1 MSVIVSK
8 FTAECCSPVSEG
20 LIKAVQRWSV
30 GEGRIRET
38 VAWTQTCFWTRASAA
53 AHRGRSSLGNAD
65 VKTLTSGW
73 WRLSSWGYFPALGL
87 DAAGLWCSENLS
99 CFIFQNKRQTSSCFL
114 YRAATPKVHSK
125 GNFPQVAWDE
135 SAVILG

>member
-1 MSVIVSK
+1 MSAIVSK

-20 LIKAVQRWSV
+20 LIKAVQRWSA

-73 WRLSSWGYFPALGL
+73 WRLSSSGYFAALGL
-87 DAAGLWCSENLS
+87 DAAGLWCSKNLS
-99 CFIFQNKRQTSSCFL
+99 CFIFQNKRQTSSCLL
-114 YRAATPKVHSK
+114 YRDQTKLKKEDGGGTS
-125 GNFPQVAWDE
+125 AWDE

>member
-20 LIKAVQRWSV
+20 LIKAVQRWSA

-53 AHRGRSSLGNAD
+53 AHRGRSSRGKAD

-73 WRLSSWGYFPALGL
+73 WRLSSWGYFAALGL
-87 DAAGLWCSENLS
+87 DAAGLWCSKNLS
-99 CFIFQNKRQTSSCFL
+99 FLFFKIKDRLPLASCSN
-114 YRAATPKVHSK
+114 SK
-125 GNFPQVAWDE
+125 GSQQRQLPSGSV
-135 SAVILG
+135 G

>member
-8 FTAECCSPVSEG
+8 FTAECCSSVSEG
-20 LIKAVQRWSV
+20 LIKAVQRWSA
-30 GEGRIRET
+30 GEGRICET

-53 AHRGRSSLGNAD
+53 AHRGRSSLGKAD
-65 VKTLTSGW
+65 VKTSGW
-73 WRLSSWGYFPALGL
+73 WRLSSWGYF
-87 DAAGLWCSENLS
+87 AAGLWCSKNLG